1 MSTLDTATREM
12 RARTADAAG
21 AWRATAVGAVAT
33 DDALGRARHGAGS
46 SALDRAQLHATPG
59 PYRRAWRR
67 LRRDHVSMVGL
78 VGFAL
83 IVLFALAADVI
94 AGVTGHS
101 YWQGELR
108 DQFLPPF
115 SAGHLLGTD
124 ANGRDVLVR
133 AAYGGRISL
142 AVAMLA
148 SAVLLAIGGAVG
160 AVSGYFGGL
169 VDAVLM
175 RVVDVLLCVPG
186 LPLLILAFTI
196 YKPGP
201 YGLALF
207 IAALGWAGGA
217 RLIRGEVLSLRSRD
231 YVEAAR
237 VVGASDTRI
246 IFQHI
251 LPNVVPLIIVSLSL
265 TLPGLILTEAALS
278 FLGFGVQIPTPSWGK
293 MLENAREY
301 FTRSWSNVF
310 IPGFLIFLTVLAIS
324 LVGNG
329 LRDALDP
336 RLND

>member
-1 MSTLDTATREM
+1 MTSGEVTTRSGTASLTTGVAGQAATR
-12 RARTADAAG
+12 ADAPTA
-21 AWRATAVGAVAT
+21 ATT
-33 DDALGRARHGAGS
+33 
-46 SALDRAQLHATPG
+46 SALDRAHLRATPG
-59 PYRRAWRR
+59 PYRRAWQRF
-67 LRRDHVSMVGL
+67 RRDRVAMAGL
-78 VGFAL
+78 LGFVA
-83 IVLFALAADVI
+83 IVLFALSADLLS
-94 AGVTGHS
+94 AVTGHT

-115 SAGHLLGTD
+115 SPGHLLGTD

-142 AVAMLA
+142 AVAGLA
-148 SAVLLAIGGAVG
+148 SILLLAIGGAVG
-160 AVSGYFGGL
+160 AVSGYFGGF

-196 YKPGP
+196 YRPGP
-201 YGLALF
+201 YGLAFF

-237 VVGASDTRI
+237 IIGASDARI
-246 IFQHI
+246 ILQHI
-251 LPNVVPLIIVSLSL
+251 VPNVIPIMIVSLSL
-265 TLPGLILTEAALS
+265 SLPGLILFEAALS
-278 FLGFGVQIPTPSWGK
+278 FLGFGVQIPTPSWGN

-301 FTRSWSNVF
+301 FTRSWFNVF
-310 IPGFLIFLTVLAIS
+310 IPGFLIFLTVLTIS

>member
-1 MSTLDTATREM
+1 MSAVPQTQAIDSS
-12 RARTADAAG
+12 RAL
-21 AWRATAVGAVAT
+21 ATAA
-33 DDALGRARHGAGS
+33 ALERTR
-46 SALDRAQLHATPG
+46 LHATPG
-59 PYRRAWRR
+59 PYQRAWRR
-67 LRRDHVSMVGL
+67 LRRDHVAMAGL
-78 VGFAL
+78 VGFAAIL
-83 IVLFALAADVI
+83 LFALAADLI
-94 AGVTGHS
+94 ALVTGHS

-108 DQFLPPF
+108 NQFLPPF
-115 SAGHLLGTD
+115 SPGYLLGTD

-142 AVAMLA
+142 AVAGLA
-148 SAVLLAIGGAVG
+148 SVVLLTIGTLVG

-169 VDAVLM
+169 IDAVLM
-175 RVVDVLLCVPG
+175 RVVDVLLCMPG

-207 IAALGWAGGA
+207 IAVLGWAGGA

-237 VVGASDTRI
+237 VLGGSNARI
-246 IFQHI
+246 ILLHI
-251 LPNVVPLIIVSLSL
+251 LPNVIPLIIVSLSL
-265 TLPGLILTEAALS
+265 SLPGLILTEAALS
-278 FLGFGVQIPTPSWGK
+278 FLGFGVQIPTPSWGN

-301 FTRSWSNVF
+301 FTRSWPNVF
-310 IPGFLIFLTVLAIS
+310 IPGLLIFVTVLAIS

>member
-1 MSTLDTATREM
+1 VRP
-12 RARTADAAG
+12 
-21 AWRATAVGAVAT
+21 T
-33 DDALGRARHGAGS
+33 DRLMLGRES
-46 SALDRAQLHATPG
+46 SALQRAQLRATPG
-59 PYRRAWRR
+59 PYQRGWRR
-67 LRRDHVSMVGL
+67 LRRDHVSMAGL
-78 VGFAL
+78 IGFGL
-83 IVLFALAADVI
+83 IILFALAADLI
-94 AGVTGHS
+94 ARATGHS
-101 YWQGELR
+101 FWQGELR
-108 DQFLPPF
+108 EQFLPPF
-115 SAGHLLGTD
+115 SPGHLLGTD

-142 AVAMLA
+142 AVAILA
-148 SAVLLAIGGAVG
+148 SAVLLAIGGVVG
-160 AVSGYFGGL
+160 AVSGYFGGF
-169 VDAVLM
+169 VDAALM

-237 VVGASDTRI
+237 VTGASSTRI

-251 LPNVVPLIIVSLSL
+251 LPNVIPLIIVSLSL

-278 FLGFGVQIPTPSWGK
+278 FLGFGVQIPTPSWGN

-301 FTRSWSNVF
+301 FTRSWTNVF
-310 IPGFLIFLTVLAIS
+310 IPGFLIFLTVLSIS

>member
-1 MSTLDTATREM
+1 MSASPATTRDVRTDTTSPHLPLHATGGENSGF
-12 RARTADAAG
+12 AA
-21 AWRATAVGAVAT
+21 T
-33 DDALGRARHGAGS
+33 
-46 SALDRAQLHATPG
+46 ALDRAQLRATPG
-59 PYRRAWRR
+59 PYRRGWRR
-67 LRRDHVSMVGL
+67 LRRDRVGMAGL
-78 VGFAL
+78 IGFAL
-83 IVLFALAADVI
+83 IILFALAADLI
-94 AGVTGHS
+94 AGFTGHS

-108 DQFLPPF
+108 DQFLGPF
-115 SAGHLLGTD
+115 SPGHLLGTD

-142 AVAMLA
+142 AVAILA
-148 SAVLLAIGGAVG
+148 SAVLLAIGGVVG
-160 AVSGYFGGL
+160 AVSGYFGGF
-169 VDAVLM
+169 VDATLM

-237 VVGASDTRI
+237 VLGASNSRI

-251 LPNVVPLIIVSLSL
+251 LPNVIPLLIVSLSL

-278 FLGFGVQIPTPSWGK
+278 FLGFGVQIPTPSWGN

-301 FTRSWSNVF
+301 FTRSWTNVF
-310 IPGFLIFLTVLAIS
+310 IPGFLIFLTVLSIS
-324 LVGNG
+324 LVGNA

>member
-1 MSTLDTATREM
+1 LAADTAGRSRLKRE
-12 RARTADAAG
+12 
-21 AWRATAVGAVAT
+21 
-33 DDALGRARHGAGS
+33 S
-46 SALDRAQLHATPG
+46 SALERAQLRATPG
-59 PYRRAWRR
+59 PYRRGWRR
-67 LRRDHVSMVGL
+67 FRRDHVGMAGL
-78 VGFAL
+78 IGFGL
-83 IVLFALAADVI
+83 IILFALAADLI
-94 AGVTGHS
+94 ARATGHS
-101 YWQGELR
+101 FWQGELR

-115 SAGHLLGTD
+115 SPGHLLGTD

-142 AVAMLA
+142 TVAILA
-148 SAVLLAIGGAVG
+148 TVVLIAIGGVVG
-160 AVSGYFGGL
+160 AVSGYFRGF

-186 LPLLILAFTI
+186 LPLLILVFTI

-237 VVGASDTRI
+237 VIGASNTRI

-251 LPNVVPLIIVSLSL
+251 LPNVIPLMIVSLSL

-278 FLGFGVQIPTPSWGK
+278 FLGFGVQIPTPSWGN

-301 FTRSWSNVF
+301 FTRSWTNVF
-310 IPGFLIFLTVLAIS
+310 IPGFLIFLTVLSIS

>member
-1 MSTLDTATREM
+1 MSQQ
-12 RARTADAAG
+12 
-21 AWRATAVGAVAT
+21 
-33 DDALGRARHGAGS
+33 GRAIASGAAWVAAP
-46 SALDRAQLHATPG
+46 ALERAQLRATPG

-67 LRRDHVSMVGL
+67 FSRDGVAMSGL
-78 VGFAL
+78 AVFAA
-83 IVLFALAADVI
+83 IVLFALAADLI
-94 AGVTGHS
+94 SRVTGHT

-108 DQFLPPF
+108 EQFLPPF
-115 SAGHLLGTD
+115 SPDHLLGTD

-142 AVAMLA
+142 AVAFLA
-148 SAVLLAIGGAVG
+148 SAALLAIGGIVG
-160 AVSGYFGGL
+160 AVSGYFGGF

-175 RVVDVLLCVPG
+175 RVVDVLLCIPG
-186 LPLLILAFTI
+186 LPILILVFTI

-217 RLIRGEVLSLRSRD
+217 RLIRGEVLSLRARD

-237 VVGASDTRI
+237 VLGAPSSRI

-251 LPNVVPLIIVSLSL
+251 LPNVFPLLIVSLSL
-265 TLPGLILTEAALS
+265 ALPGLILLEAALS
-278 FLGFGVQIPTPSWGK
+278 FLGFGVQIPTPSWGN

-301 FTRSWSNVF
+301 FTRSWPNVF
-310 IPGFLIFLTVLAIS
+310 IPGFLIFLTVLSIS

-336 RLND
+336 RLNE

>member
-1 MSTLDTATREM
+1 MAPAEATGQLSRRAEAIAVLPPATLDPAL
-12 RARTADAAG
+12 ARTQL
-21 AWRATAVGAVAT
+21 RATP
-33 DDALGRARHGAGS
+33 
-46 SALDRAQLHATPG
+46 TPSH
-59 PYRRAWRR
+59 RAWRR
-67 LRRDHVSMVGL
+67 LRRDRAAMAG
-78 VGFAL
+78 L
-83 IVLFALAADVI
+83 IVFAGVVLLALAADLI
-94 AGVTGHS
+94 SAATGHS
-101 YWQGELR
+101 VWQGELR

-115 SAGHLLGTD
+115 SPGYLLGTD

-142 AVAMLA
+142 TVAGLA
-148 SAVLLAIGGAVG
+148 SLLLLVIGGMVG
-160 AVSGYFGGL
+160 AVSGYFGGV

-175 RVVDVLLCVPG
+175 RFVDVLLCIPG
-186 LPLLILAFTI
+186 LPLLILAFTL

-201 YGLALF
+201 YGLAVF

-231 YVEAAR
+231 YVEAAK
-237 VVGASDTRI
+237 VLGASTPRI
-246 IFQHI
+246 IMQHI
-251 LPNVVPLIIVSLSL
+251 VPNVFPLIIVSLSL
-265 TLPGLILTEAALS
+265 SLPGLILLEAALS
-278 FLGFGVQIPTPSWGK
+278 FLGFGVQIPTPSWGN

-336 RLND
+336 RLTD

>member
-1 MSTLDTATREM
+1 MSALDGATRATG
-12 RARTADAAG
+12 RIAA
-21 AWRATAVGAVAT
+21 ASPAVLDDAVAAR
-33 DDALGRARHGAGS
+33 ALPGDHAAT
-46 SALDRAQLHATPG
+46 SALDRAQPRATPG
-59 PYRRAWRR
+59 PYRQAWRR
-67 LRRDHVSMVGL
+67 LTRDRVSMFGL
-78 VGFAL
+78 ILFAL
-83 IVLFALAADVI
+83 IVVFALAADLI
-94 AGVTGHS
+94 SGITGHT

-108 DQFLPPF
+108 EQFLPPF
-115 SAGHLLGTD
+115 SPDHLLGTD
-124 ANGRDVLVR
+124 ANGRDILVR

-142 AVAMLA
+142 AVAFLA
-148 SAVLLAIGGAVG
+148 SIVLLVIGGVVG
-160 AVSGYFGGL
+160 AVSGYFGGF

-186 LPLLILAFTI
+186 LPLLILVFTI

-217 RLIRGEVLSLRSRD
+217 RLFRGEVLSLRSRD

-237 VVGASDTRI
+237 VSGASNARI
-246 IFQHI
+246 IFLHI
-251 LPNVVPLIIVSLSL
+251 LPNVIPLMIVALSL

-278 FLGFGVQIPTPSWGK
+278 FLGFGVQIPTPSWGN

-301 FTRSWSNVF
+301 FTRAPANVF
-310 IPGFLIFLTVLAIS
+310 IPGFLIFLTVLAIT

-336 RLND
+336 RLNE